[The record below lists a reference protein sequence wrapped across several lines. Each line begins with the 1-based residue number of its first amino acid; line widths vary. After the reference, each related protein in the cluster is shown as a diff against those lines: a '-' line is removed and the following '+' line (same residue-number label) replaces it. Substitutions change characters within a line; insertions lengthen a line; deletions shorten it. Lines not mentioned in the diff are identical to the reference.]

1 MLDIRYSQKDFFMYV
16 HGISKRF
23 ARVWERNATV
33 YRKNWKVSFLPPLL
47 EPLFYL
53 LAFGI
58 GLSALVGSVPYE
70 GRQISYIKF
79 IAPAL
84 ISVTIMYNAFFENT
98 YSSYVRMYY
107 QKTFDAMMS
116 TPLSLEEII
125 TGEIFWGAT
134 KSVIAT
140 TIMMGVISSFGL
152 ISFPQGLF
160 ILPLAF
166 LGGLAFGSVGM
177 LFTGMV
183 ANIDQ
188 FNLPIFLLVTPM
200 FLFSG
205 TFFPLDTLP
214 EWAGRLAL
222 ALPLTHLVEIVRS
235 LSFGEFRTTLVWNF
249 AYLVLF
255 TVVFFFWA
263 IHKMRIRLI
272 K

>member
-1 MLDIRYSQKDFFMYV
+1 MDV

-23 ARVWERNATV
+23 ARVWERNFTV

-53 LAFGI
+53 LAFGV

-70 GRQISYIKF
+70 GRQVSYLQF

-84 ISVTIMYNAFFENT
+84 ISVSIMYNAFFETT

-134 KSVIAT
+134 KSVIAS
-140 TIMMGVISSFGL
+140 TIMLVVISAFGL
-152 ISFPQGLF
+152 ISFPEGLL
-160 ILPLAF
+160 IVPLAF

-177 LFTGMV
+177 VFTGMV

-205 TFFPLDTLP
+205 TFFPLETLP
-214 EWAGRLAL
+214 EWARQLAL
-222 ALPLTHLVEIVRS
+222 VLPLTHLVEIVRS
-235 LSFGEFRTTLVWNF
+235 LSFGEFRTAQAGNF
-249 AYLVLF
+249 AYLAF
-255 TVVFFFWA
+255 FSIIFFFWA